1 METVDSK
8 HIHKNEVNKA
18 YFQLTSAHGDLIDL
32 LGKVA
37 SDKVLCHK
45 VFNIAKNST

>member
-18 YFQLTSAHGDLIDL
+18 YFQLTAAHGDFCY
-32 LGKVA
+32 
-37 SDKVLCHK
+37 SRR
-45 VFNIAKNST
+45 NRN